1 MGDEGTLAAMARG
14 QMTRILF
21 IFSEQGGEARREGL
35 KICSQGLTCGFP
47 AGACASG
54 SEVT

>member
-21 IFSEQGGEARREGL
+21 IFSGQGGEARREGL
-35 KICSQGLTCGFP
+35 KICSQGLTWI
-47 AGACASG
+47 S
-54 SEVT
+54 SRSRSLRQ

>member
-35 KICSQGLTCGFP
+35 KFVARASHVDFQPEP
-47 AGACASG
+47 APQA
-54 SEVT
+54 VR